1 MASVS
6 TQSAS
11 AQFFATKTTAT
22 SLDPDPLAI
31 ANNLAAGSTPWCPM
45 TAAHMIDPSAVPTT
59 GGPSS
64 SCPQTGA
71 EVTSIR
77 IVDTQSLSA
86 QGVREFTVSLDL
98 AGNSPNDKYSNDVH
112 GIADSI
118 TLSAV
123 SPVAIAS
130 VAGIGELAANKT
142 VAVWDPNTDGLYAI
156 PGNQVIYSI
165 AIQNIGTGAIDSGS
179 IFLVDSLPGQIEF
192 WNGDID
198 EGGPDN
204 FAIFSSI
211 GFEQTAGSGIIFNP
225 ATDLRYSTN
234 TAKPTNFN
242 QCSFQPLDGL
252 FRPDILHVC
261 LKPQGALTNGTPNPE
276 IVFSFR
282 ARIK

>member
-71 EVTSIR
+71 EVTAIR

-130 VAGIGELAANKT
+130 VAGMGELAANKT